1 MPFSRYSEGIIEAF
15 LGPVADYGVAFEAH
29 AQNVLIRM
37 DRSSG
42 SIKGWASRDLG
53 SIKIHTPTLAKSG
66 YVLTSIPPGSL
77 IPTENEEEAWRMY
90 VMQRPKPA
98 LARLTNFFFS
108 FLNSIQFCLFHNHLN
123 VFIYRLGVD
132 RFAAWEMIRGKLDA
146 FFARRSHQ
154 ENSERLRAFLFA
166 ETIPQKAFMRMK
178 FAQKAAQYEY
188 TTVPNVLLERGPA
201 GVALQRKKNALSNGI
216 HLDGHVAVNG
226 H

>member
-1 MPFSRYSEGIIEAF
+1 M
-15 LGPVADYGVAFEAH
+15 ADYGVAFEAH

-42 SIKGWASRDLG
+42 SIRGWASRDLG

-66 YVLTSIPPGSL
+66 YVLTSIPKGSL
-77 IPTENEEEAWRMY
+77 IPTESEEETWRI
-90 VMQRPKPA
+90 
-98 LARLTNFFFS
+98 
-108 FLNSIQFCLFHNHLN
+108 IQFCLFHNHLN

-132 RFAAWEMIRGKLDA
+132 RFAAWAMIRSKLDA
-146 FFARRSHQ
+146 FFERRRHQ
-154 ENSERLRAFLFA
+154 ENTERLRAFLFA

-188 TTVPNVLLERGPA
+188 STVPNVLLEQRSSNIPA
-201 GVALQRKKNALSNGI
+201 AAAANGADANAAAIQRKKNALANGHHSNGTYTNGT
-216 HLDGHVAVNG
+216 HTNGTHTNGAVAVNG